1 MSAARAVEAL
11 VVGGGP
17 SGLAVAYGLQGNTLI
32 LEKDAT
38 VGGLCRSIHVD
49 GGTFDIGGHS
59 FHTPYPEVRDLV
71 QDLMDGGLYMQ
82 KRDARIYTHG
92 TLIPYPFQKFFDR
105 IPDPEVVSACNAG
118 LLSTNGDPTEA
129 KNFEDYIVR
138 KFGPGIAN
146 HFMLPYNRKLWARDI
161 RQISCEWTSER
172 IAAPAGK
179 AERFETTGGKRKP
192 LQPTTQVG
200 YPQKGGY
207 EEIYKSF
214 IPHVPGLELNTPVVR
229 IDPQARTATVKDGRQ
244 FQYEFLVS
252 TIPLP
257 ILVRIVQG
265 TPAEV
270 KALANQLIS
279 MSLRVELLL
288 VGRQLETSIQRIYV
302 ADPDI
307 PPHKIALNHNSS
319 AHLRRQP
326 RHAIMAEVSL
336 SQEKPIE
343 VNEIAPKTIDF
354 LCELDILDSPNDVIW
369 QGHVDVEY
377 AYPIYTHAR
386 PALVRGV
393 KDWLAQ
399 YDIYTLGR
407 FGDWEYINSD
417 KCVMKG
423 LTLAQQLRQQY
434 PTYVSEQHLVR

>member
-1 MSAARAVEAL
+1 MSTVKAVQGL

-17 SGLAVAYGLQGNTLI
+17 SGLAVAYGLQGNTLV

-38 VGGLCRSIHVD
+38 VGGLCRSLEID
-49 GGTFDIGGHS
+49 GGVFDIGGHS

-71 QDLMDGGLYMQ
+71 QDLLDGGLYMQ
-82 KRDARIYTHG
+82 QREARIYTHG

-105 IPDPEVVSACNAG
+105 IPDPDVVRACNEG
-118 LLSTNGDPTEA
+118 LLTPNGNPAEA
-129 KNFEDYIVR
+129 KNFEDYIIC
-138 KFGPGIAN
+138 KFGSGIAE

-207 EEIYKSF
+207 GEIYKSF
-214 IPHVPGLELNTPVVR
+214 VPHLPGVELNSPVVR
-229 IDPQARTATVKDGRQ
+229 IDPQERTAAIKDGKEYRW
-244 FQYEFLVS
+244 EFLVS

-257 ILVRIVQG
+257 ILVRIVEG

-270 KALANQLIS
+270 RALADQLIY

-307 PPHKIALNHNSS
+307 PPHKISFNHNSS
-319 AHLRRQP
+319 AYLRSQP

-336 SQEKPIE
+336 SPEKLVE
-343 VNEIAPKTIDF
+343 VNEIAPKTITF
-354 LCELDILDSPNDVIW
+354 LCELGILDSPDDIIW

-386 PALVRGV
+386 PELVRGI

-399 YDIYTLGR
+399 YHIYTLGR

-423 LTLAQQLRQQY
+423 LTLAQDLRQQY
-434 PTYVSEQHLVR
+434 PMYAEAQHFG